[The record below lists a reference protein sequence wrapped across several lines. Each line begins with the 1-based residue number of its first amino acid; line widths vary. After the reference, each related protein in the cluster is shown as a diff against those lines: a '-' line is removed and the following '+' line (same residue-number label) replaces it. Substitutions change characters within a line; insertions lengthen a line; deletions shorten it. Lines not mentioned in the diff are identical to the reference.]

1 MPNANVQFQGQ
12 TLPIP
17 GSYYA
22 DNVQNAQPAN
32 PALVPPMVFI
42 AYGYGGKPFTP
53 QSFPNGGGQALLAAM
68 RGAASSDFVPFIANP
83 STSLYGASEIIYINC
98 SENTQSHLTLK
109 NASSVNS
116 VALTS
121 TDYGPPSNLLMAGV
135 SAGSTAGI
143 ELTLFDGYTGVTQA
157 TCDNL
162 GVPFQI
168 AYTGAATGVTFSV
181 TAVSGIGSPASSGA
195 GTVLA
200 AGRGA
205 SALTLTSSIPGESY
219 TLQLGAGQYD
229 TIAKLVNFLNTTGS
243 YVAQVLPNAANGQ
256 IPTAFLDIASATPLP
271 APAGGVNQF
280 VNVTAGVGSVL
291 FWVNQFAS
299 DMATASG
306 VISGGNSIPAAI
318 ELTHFS
324 GAVAGPPSLGDYA
337 AAFTAAASINAWTVF
352 ADSNEAGVIALGVQ
366 HAFDMSQP
374 DTGKWRRFI
383 SGSSVG
389 DTVSEAKTQAQSM
402 NAQQATYVYPGV
414 YRTDVNTNN
423 NTLYDGLHAAAAV
436 ASIMAGNVIA
446 QPLTMQT
453 LIGNGVE
460 TNLTVGAGGQIDTL
474 QQAGVMPIYTDPQTA
489 QPTIVS
495 DFTTWQNDNN
505 PENIFNQQIG
515 CRQGLAY
522 SLSQGLKPYIG
533 QIASPYGLARVRK
546 AAISI
551 LNKLIYSPGNNG
563 ILVSW
568 DSKSLVLSY
577 DGSTQTLNVTVN
589 VVFVGQIRFILE
601 LAFVM
606 PLNLSA

>member
-42 AYGYGGKPFTP
+42 AYGYGGKPLTP
-53 QSFPNGGGQALLAAM
+53 LSFPNGGGQALLSAM
-68 RGAASSDFVPFIANP
+68 RGAPSSDFVPFIANP
-83 STSLYGASEIIYINC
+83 STSLYGASEIVYINC
-98 SENTQSHLTLK
+98 SENTQSSLTLK
-109 NASSVNS
+109 NASGINAVE
-116 VALTS
+116 LTS
-121 TDYGPPSNLLMAGV
+121 ADYGPPSNLLMAGV
-135 SAGSTAGI
+135 TAGSTAGI
-143 ELTLFDGYTGVTQA
+143 AMTLFDGYTGKTQA

-168 AYTGAATGVTFSV
+168 AYTGSGTGVTFTV
-181 TAVSGIGSPASSGA
+181 TAVSGIGSPSVTG
-195 GTVLA
+195 GTSLPT
-200 AGRGA
+200 GRGA
-205 SALTLTSSIPGESY
+205 STLALTSSVDGESY
-219 TLQLGAGQYD
+219 TLQLGPGQYD
-229 TIAKLVNFLNTTGS
+229 TVAKLVNFINTTGS
-243 YVAQVLPNAANGQ
+243 YVAQVLPNVANGQ
-256 IPTAFLDIASATPLP
+256 LPTQFLDVASAVALP
-271 APAGGVNQF
+271 APASNVNQF
-280 VNVTAGVGSVL
+280 ISVTAGVGSVL
-291 FWVNQFAS
+291 FWVNRFAS
-299 DMATASG
+299 NLAVASG
-306 VISGGNSIPAAI
+306 VISGGNSVPADI
-318 ELTHFS
+318 DLTHFA
-324 GAVAGPPSLGDYA
+324 GAVAGPPTLGDYA
-337 AAFTAAASINAWTVF
+337 DAFTVAASINAWTVF
-352 ADSNEAGVIALGVQ
+352 ADSNDPGIVALGVQ

-383 SGSSVG
+383 TGSSIG
-389 DTVSEAKTQAQSM
+389 DTVNEAKAVAQSM

-414 YRTDVNTNN
+414 YRTDGSTNSN
-423 NTLYDGLHAAAAV
+423 ALYDGLHAAAAV
-436 ASIMAGNVIA
+436 ASIMAGNIIA

-460 TNLTVGAGGQIDTL
+460 TALTLGAGGQIDTL

-505 PENIFNQQIG
+505 PENIFNQQIA

-533 QIASPYGLARVRK
+533 QIASPYGIARVRK

-568 DSKSLVLSY
+568 DAKSLVLNY
-577 DGSTQTLNVTVN
+577 DGSTQTLSVTVN

-606 PLNLSA
+606 PLNLAA